1 MEHGLMA
8 RVEGL
13 FLGKIE
19 HRWEGR
25 AQSAIGKVA
34 ASGAREIDENGF
46 LGDAQADLDH
56 HGGREKAIHHY
67 AADHYPDWIA
77 EGEIPIGT
85 KPAAFGEN
93 VSTHGMTEETLCI
106 GDILRLGSSVVQ
118 IS

>member
-46 LGDAQADLDH
+46 LGDA
-56 HGGREKAIHHY
+56 
-67 AADHYPDWIA
+67 
-77 EGEIPIGT
+77 
-85 KPAAFGEN
+85 
-93 VSTHGMTEETLCI
+93 
-106 GDILRLGSSVVQ
+106 
-118 IS
+118 